1 MKGKKILKGIGIV
14 VLCIVLFVAAV
25 LIFYTVREYRPKS
38 IEFPETGTGTKTLS
52 EGDSFSVLTY
62 NTGYAALSKDE
73 DFFMDGGS
81 KVMPETKD
89 LVKHNMKGIA
99 GILNDADAD
108 VCFLQEVDIDS
119 KRSYHINEKET
130 FQNRFSED
138 AFRISRDKRNDI
150 SP

>member
-52 EGDSFSVLTY
+52 AGDSFSVLTY

-73 DFFMDGGS
+73 DSFMDGGCKVQPDS
-81 KVMPETKD
+81 KDEVETNLEGITD
-89 LVKHNMKGIA
+89 LMKG
-99 GILNDADAD
+99 
-108 VCFLQEVDIDS
+108 
-119 KRSYHINEKET
+119 
-130 FQNRFSED
+130 QNP
-138 AFRISRDKRNDI
+138 N
-150 SP
+150 